1 MYESVQELWKEY
13 ISKHGSSSWGKND
26 PRKGLSAEATRRLEQ
41 LDLILEKLKQALTLS
56 PEEEKRR
63 KDETERFL
71 KTQKLFARGEITK
84 EEFEAGLSHK
94 SPEDIQ
100 AFVQRTND
108 VWLFTETFYCI
119 AWRLREVLNIRKPPF
134 PNLQEIVG
142 LGIRN
147 VRNLLIEH
155 PEDQKDKANYEQTM
169 IVTNDGPVLKSLEIR
184 IDARTG
190 QSSAAKES
198 VDRGLHINAQEFRDE
213 MERALRKALS

>member
-1 MYESVQELWKEY
+1 MYERVGELWKEY
-13 ISKHGSSSWGKND
+13 ITKYGSSWGESD

-63 KDETERFL
+63 KDETEWFI
-71 KTQKLFARGEITK
+71 KTQELFARGEITK
-84 EEFEAGLSHK
+84 EEYEAGLSQK

-119 AWRLREVLNIRKPPF
+119 AWRLREILNIHEPSF
-134 PNLQEIVG
+134 PNLQKIDG
-142 LGIRN
+142 LGIRH

-155 PEDQKDKANYEQTM
+155 PDQQKEKANYQQTM
-169 IVTNDGPVLKSLEIR
+169 IVTDDGPALKCLEIR
-184 IDARTG
+184 IDGQTG
-190 QSSAAKES
+190 QSSPAKES
-198 VDRGLHINAQEFRDE
+198 MDQGLYINAKEFKEE
-213 MERALRKALS
+213 MEKAITNALK